1 MKFANWRGQQ
11 LHSISGQCLS
21 VYLLYAEQT
30 RNCSSLPPYC
40 FDPMTHLQL
49 ILTTTSEN
57 RKWEPRLVC
66 DNVQHPP
73 SQSLVDGVPCGCGL
87 LWMDC
92 PGHAGVQ
99 GSDRAGRLAGKEKP
113 WQVACVSEA
122 LKCWGARHTICE
134 SISLSFVEVFI
145 PRPSMFRFLRFF
157 ISRPSVF
164 RFLRFLFWD
173 HHSFVLLTFFFR
185 NHQSFVLLRAF
196 SQVHQTFAL
205 LLFNEKHYF
214 TSTS

>member
-87 LWMDC
+87 LRMDC

-113 WQVACVSEA
+113 WQVACVSEV
-122 LKCWGARHTICE
+122 LRRSTHNLRVHQSFFCWSFNSETI
-134 SISLSFVEVFI
+134 SVSFFED
-145 PRPSMFRFLRFF
+145 FLPK
-157 ISRPSVF
+157 PSVF
-164 RFLRFLFWD
+164 RSVEIFFPKSSVFR
-173 HHSFVLLTFFFR
+173 SVEGFFFPNPSALR
-185 NHQSFVLLRAF
+185 SFAV
-196 SQVHQTFAL
+196 
-205 LLFNEKHYF
+205 
-214 TSTS
+214 